1 MIFGNSSAIF
11 GRIIGHENSI
21 LENTVKRLRN
31 EDPVLIERIARDELN
46 MIDKEEIV
54 LIPADSIR

>member
-1 MIFGNSSAIF
+1 MIQYN
-11 GRIIGHENSI
+11 RIIEHENSI
-21 LENTVKRLRN
+21 LKNSFKRLRN

-54 LIPADSIR
+54 LILKDQIS